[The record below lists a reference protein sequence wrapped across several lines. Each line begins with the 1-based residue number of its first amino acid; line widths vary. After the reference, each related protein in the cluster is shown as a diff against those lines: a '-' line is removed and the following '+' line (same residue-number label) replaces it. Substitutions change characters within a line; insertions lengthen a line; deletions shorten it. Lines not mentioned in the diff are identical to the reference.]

1 VPDDIA
7 DPPPQNN
14 HSDNRLPWV
23 RAWRRHG
30 WTHLHPIIPRL
41 AGDTRQWAQ
50 GKAPGRMDHR
60 GNWWPLNVQA
70 PGVHGEI
77 EDVNQQLN
85 HECRR
90 AWAHGAGIGV
100 LGRIIPAIDVD
111 LKDPLETRALRDM
124 LSQVFGAA
132 CFLRVGASPK
142 FLMPFRMGDDVIDLR
157 KMVLAVRPET
167 GEQIEVLAGGQQW
180 VLDGTHG
187 GTGRPYEWL
196 PSPWRPCPCPYPL
209 TPGPG
214 TGTPCP
220 LTPGGG
226 ATGRLRP
233 AVTDLPVLGLDALES
248 LLRGMASV
256 LGLARRVKIKVE
268 HELPLRPARELAGPE
283 ALCVEVLRAWPN
295 GREVGRDVYVR
306 VAHALAGASRR
317 DTDWAGSVL
326 FSRWARRHPKADPD
340 HDARVWRSVKQPRL
354 GVEWLIGRVPEG
366 PGVTAG
372 QRANWLIELLGWR
385 ETRDNETQTG
395 RE

>member
-1 VPDDIA
+1 
-7 DPPPQNN
+7 
-14 HSDNRLPWV
+14 
-23 RAWRRHG
+23 
-30 WTHLHPIIPRL
+30 
-41 AGDTRQWAQ
+41 
-50 GKAPGRMDHR
+50 
-60 GNWWPLNVQA
+60 
-70 PGVHGEI
+70 
-77 EDVNQQLN
+77 
-85 HECRR
+85 
-90 AWAHGAGIGV
+90 V

-167 GEQIEVLAGGQQW
+167 GEQIEVLACGQQW

-196 PSPWRPCPCPYPL
+196 PSPWHGA
-209 TPGPG
+209 T
-214 TGTPCP
+214 
-220 LTPGGG
+220 G

-256 LGLARRVKIKVE
+256 LGLARLVKIRVE
-268 HELPLRPARELAGPE
+268 RELPLRPAHELAGPE

-317 DTDWAGSVL
+317 NTDWAGFAL

-366 PGVTAG
+366 PEVTGGTRARWLTRLIVWRAR
-372 QRANWLIELLGWR
+372 QRDS
-385 ETRDNETQTG
+385 ETAQENET
-395 RE
+395 